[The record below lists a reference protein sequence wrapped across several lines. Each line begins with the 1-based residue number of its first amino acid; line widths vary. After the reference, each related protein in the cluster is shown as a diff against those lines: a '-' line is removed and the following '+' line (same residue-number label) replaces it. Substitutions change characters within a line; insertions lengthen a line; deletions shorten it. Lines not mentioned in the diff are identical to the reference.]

1 MEKMKI
7 KFRDRFRIVSRKQLI
22 LIMDKSMEVIDGLI
36 DDNNYHSTIELNIM
50 NEIND
55 LKNKRKVI
63 QTEIEGNQGM
73 EVQ

>member
-7 KFRDRFRIVSRKQLI
+7 KFRDRFRIVSRRQLI

-55 LKNKRKVI
+55 LKNKRKAI
-63 QTEIEGNQGM
+63 QTEIEGM